1 VTGPG
6 VAQRAGQ
13 ADTDAICL
21 AVDLGTGGPKVGFV
35 RLNGEILWHD
45 HQLVETRWLPGG
57 GATQDAGAW
66 WELICDAVR
75 RGLASGAVPA
85 DEVVAVACT
94 GQWAS
99 TVPVT
104 EGGEPVGDCIL
115 WMDSRGGAYS
125 QTAIGGPVAGY
136 APRRAL
142 HWVRKT
148 GGAPSPTGN
157 DPIGHMLYLQH
168 AEPELAARARWF
180 LEPVDYLTLRF
191 TGVASASHASMIAGW
206 LTDNRRLDR
215 LEYDEALLALSGVDA
230 TKLAP
235 LVPTGSVVGTVLPDV
250 ARALGIPD
258 AAKVVNGVP
267 DLHSA
272 ACGAGAIGDF
282 EAHLAVSTSSWIGA
296 PVPFKKTDVRRS
308 IVSVP
313 GLSSNRYLIA
323 NNHES
328 GGLCLQWLRDTLFAD
343 SDFDEL
349 TQLAAAASPG
359 AGNVIFTPWLNGE
372 RSPVNDPRAR
382 AGFHNVSVNTRTEDL
397 VRAVLE
403 GVAFNDRWLHEA
415 VETFVKRRL
424 DPIRIVG
431 GGSQSDLWCQIHA
444 DVLGRVIER
453 VGDSVN
459 AHLRGAAIF
468 AGLSLGALS
477 TEDVRDA
484 VPVEAMFRPD
494 PATRKCYDR
503 LYAEFPRLYKA
514 QRRMFARL
522 NAVGLEEGSAARAEP
537 RTTESPPRAS

>member
-1 VTGPG
+1 MTEP
-6 VAQRAGQ
+6 AT
-13 ADTDAICL
+13 ADGICL

-35 RLNGEILWHD
+35 RLNGEILWD
-45 HQLVETRWLPGG
+45 EHQLVETRWLPGG

-66 WELICDAVR
+66 WDVICAATR
-75 RGLASGAVPA
+75 RGIASGTIPA

-99 TVPVT
+99 TVPVD

-125 QTAIGGPVAGY
+125 QTVIGGPVAGY
-136 APRRAL
+136 SLRRAL

-168 AEPELAARARWF
+168 AEPEVAARARWF

-191 TGVASASHASMIAGW
+191 SGVASASHASMIAGW
-206 LTDNRRLDR
+206 LTDNRHLDR
-215 LEYDEALLALSGVDA
+215 LEYDEALIALSGVDA

-235 LVPTGSVVGTVLPDV
+235 LVATGSVVGTVLPDV
-250 ARALGIPD
+250 ARALGIPET
-258 AAKVVNGVP
+258 ARVVNGVP

-282 EAHLAVSTSSWIGA
+282 EAHMAISTSSWIGA
-296 PVPFKKTDVRRS
+296 PVPFKKTDARRS
-308 IVSVP
+308 IASLP

-328 GGLCLQWLRDTLFAD
+328 GGLCLQWLRDTLFPAG
-343 SDFDEL
+343 SFDEL
-349 TQLAAAASPG
+349 TQLAATASPG

-372 RSPVNDPRAR
+372 RSPVDDRNAR
-382 AGFHNVSVNTRTEDL
+382 AGFHNVSVNTRPEDL

-403 GVAFNDRWLHEA
+403 GVAYNDRWLYEA
-415 VETFVKRRL
+415 VESFAKRRL

-444 DVLGRVIER
+444 DVLDRVVER

-477 TEDVRDA
+477 TTEVRDA
-484 VPVEAMFRPD
+484 VPVETTFRPD
-494 PATRKCYDR
+494 AATRDLYDR
-503 LYAEFPRLYKA
+503 LYAEFPRLYKS
-514 QRRMFARL
+514 QRGMFARL
-522 NAVGLEEGSAARAEP
+522 NAVGLQERSAARPASRP
-537 RTTESPPRAS
+537 TGSPTRGEQPNNG